1 MNRSGGIIVTVVFVI
16 TAIVLMNSFYTVVE
30 GRQAIIT
37 QFGRPVG
44 DPIYE
49 SGLHFKTPFIQKVT
63 FFEKRVLEWDGYPN
77 QIPTKDKRYI
87 WVDTTA
93 RWRIDDP
100 LKFYRSVYNEQGA
113 QSRLDDIIDS
123 AVRDA
128 VTSHNLI
135 EIVRSSNRLVED
147 AKISQQ
153 DKEFV
158 QEGALENIKIGRD
171 KLHDI
176 IVKNA
181 QQLAPQYG
189 ISIIDVRIKR
199 VNYVEEV
206 QRKVYERMITERKR
220 AAEEYRSEGRGT
232 RAEIEGRTEK
242 ELKGIMSEA
251 YKKAQEIKGQ
261 ADAKAT
267 EIYAAAFGKDP
278 EFYSLL
284 KTLETYQKTVD
295 KDTTVIL
302 STDGDYFKYL
312 KSSTPA
318 E

>member
-1 MNRSGGIIVTVVFVI
+1 MNRRFGLIFVVFSAI
-16 TAIVLMNSFYTVVE
+16 TAILLANSFYTVME

-37 QFGRPVG
+37 QFGKPVG
-44 DPIYE
+44 DPVYE
-49 SGLHFKTPFIQKVT
+49 SGLHIKIPFIQKVT

-93 RWRIDDP
+93 RWRIENP

-135 EIVRSSNRLVED
+135 EIVRSSNRLIEE

-158 QEGALENIKIGRD
+158 QEGALEPIKFGRD
-171 KLHDI
+171 SLHKI
-176 IVKNA
+176 IVQSA

-189 ISIIDVRIKR
+189 IEIVDVRIKR

-206 QRKVYERMITERKR
+206 QLKVYERMTTERKR
-220 AAEEYRSEGRGT
+220 AAEEYRSEGRGI

-242 ELKGIMSEA
+242 ELKGILSEA
-251 YKKAQEIKGQ
+251 YKKAQEIKGL

-267 EIYAAAFGKDP
+267 EIYAAAYNKDP
-278 EFYSLL
+278 GFYALL
-284 KTLETYQKTVD
+284 KTLETYQKTID

-302 STDGDYFKYL
+302 STDGDYFKFM
-312 KSSTPA
+312 KSSTP